1 MLENV
6 KKIYEYNSNMKR
18 RIIMNCEH
26 VITMTPVNTKK
37 KPIMRMATLVITLG
51 LIMDDSNCHSIVL

>member
-1 MLENV
+1 
-6 KKIYEYNSNMKR
+6 MKR
-18 RIIMNCEH
+18 KIIMNCEH

-51 LIMDDSNCHSIVL
+51 LYNG